1 MNFARR
7 IHKKYGYNRK
17 DERIRLYHI
26 ELRNERKTSKT
37 LGFVNTDIF
46 LFILL

>member
-17 DERIRLYHI
+17 DKRISLYHI